1 MVPHHR
7 LQTATEI
14 PLPDQQGQNGKDL
27 MGVTALLSSFV
38 SLLYLLLISK
48 ISNELM
54 VNQESRCFSFLS
66 PAAGNKC
73 RALIFAAQ

>member
-38 SLLYLLLISK
+38 SLLYLL
-48 ISNELM
+48 
-54 VNQESRCFSFLS
+54 VDF
-66 PAAGNKC
+66 
-73 RALIFAAQ
+73 